1 MRFLY
6 GRTAV
11 ITGAGSGIG
20 RACAEAFAAQ
30 GYSVWALHRRAAGPP
45 APTAAGGRITPLAC
59 DVRDE
64 DSVRGAVA
72 RVAAQE
78 GAVGLVLHCAGFG
91 ISGAAEDVSLEA
103 ARAQMETNYF
113 GVLRVNRH
121 ILPLMRARG
130 GGLVLVVGSVAGH
143 FAIPFQSHYASSK
156 HALKAYVEALRM
168 EGAPFGLRAALL
180 EPGDTKTGF
189 TAARAPAGP
198 ADSPYAPACAR
209 AVARMA
215 RDETRGHDPAK
226 AARAALALARRRR
239 PPVRRVVGLSYK
251 FLVFA
256 KRLLP
261 ARLVEFVLTR
271 LYLRGAAPPGG
282 V

>member
-6 GRTAV
+6 GRVAV

-20 RACAEAFAAQ
+20 RACAELFASR
-30 GYSVWALHRRAAGPP
+30 GYSVWALSRRAAGPP
-45 APTAAGGRITPLAC
+45 ARTAAGGCLTPLAC
-59 DVRDE
+59 DVCDE
-64 DSVRGAVA
+64 DSVRAAVA
-72 RVAAQE
+72 HIAARE
-78 GAVGLVLHCAGFG
+78 GAVGLVLHSAGFG
-91 ISGAAEDVSLEA
+91 ISGAAEDVPPET
-103 ARAQMETNYF
+103 ARAQMETNYL

-143 FAIPFQSHYASSK
+143 VAIPFQSHYASSK
-156 HALKAYVEALRM
+156 YALEAYVEALRM

-189 TAARAPAGP
+189 TAARTPAGP
-198 ADSPYAPACAR
+198 PGSPYAQACAR

-215 RDETRGHDPAK
+215 RDEARGHDPAK
-226 AARAALALARRRR
+226 TARAALALAGRRR
-239 PPVRRVVGLSYK
+239 PPVRRVIGLSYK
-251 FLVFA
+251 LLLFA
-256 KRLLP
+256 KRFLP
-261 ARLVEFVLTR
+261 ARVVEWVLTL
-271 LYLRGAAPPGG
+271 LYLRG